1 MKFLKISLIG
11 LIVALL
17 SACTE
22 VKESEPEIILIPDGF
37 SGRLHVIFNAP
48 NGKPPQ
54 YEGDSRVYDIPPS
67 GVLVTQ
73 VDANAGWIESDKIKF
88 FSVSRTGTRTP
99 IIEASENTPESV
111 RAIYFGSIGQAGPVY
126 GCTIITQ
133 EYIVGTKSQRTDLK
147 KLLTIFEAIKVKNI
161 DKK

>member
-1 MKFLKISLIG
+1 MKYLKILLIG

-54 YEGDSRVYDIPPS
+54 YKGDSRVYDIPPS

-73 VDANAGWIESDKIKF
+73 MDANAGWIESDKIKF
-88 FSVSRTGTRTP
+88 FFR
-99 IIEASENTPESV
+99 E
-111 RAIYFGSIGQAGPVY
+111 
-126 GCTIITQ
+126 
-133 EYIVGTKSQRTDLK
+133 
-147 KLLTIFEAIKVKNI
+147 
-161 DKK
+161 